1 MECIK
6 TANLEIKQLII
17 ALYKEIDEKNQEI
30 LRLRDANRRLEAEAQ
45 RLHNRV
51 IIRESI

>member
-1 MECIK
+1 MES
-6 TANLEIKQLII
+6 ANLEIKQLIV

-30 LRLRDANRRLEAEAQ
+30 VRLRDANRRLEAEVQ